1 MNRRSSRGLFSA
13 AVSSILVLG
22 SGAVLASPSA
32 ASPKPEPAATA
43 SSAPKTTVRYQDT
56 AGLLNYVQLAKALGY
71 LPDITLKNVGSVTGG
86 PAALQ
91 DLATGQIDYVSVAF
105 TGAIENAISKGNKL
119 KAVLSVLGSADN
131 DYTALISKKGVNLST
146 PKSWI
151 GKKIAV
157 NTLGA
162 TEQAVV
168 DTWLQ
173 RGGLTQAQIAQ
184 VTLVP
189 VTPLDATDA
198 VLHGQVDGTLASG
211 PLLSEA
217 LKTGQVQ
224 IDFKDSS
231 FLGAYDSNDAV
242 MTSAWLA
249 AHPADANE
257 FIGGVAKAIR
267 FTQTHPAKAALA
279 KLVPWLK
286 ANGLTEDAN
295 ALQYWTTN
303 GVVTPGGYIKTSYF
317 SQWIPWLK
325 SQHLISGATPNVNS
339 MFTNAYNPYAPK

>member
-1 MNRRSSRGLFSA
+1 MNRRPSPRLLSA
-13 AVSSILVLG
+13 LVSSVTLLG
-22 SGAVLASPSA
+22 VGTALAGGSA
-32 ASPKPEPAATA
+32 ASAKPLATA
-43 SSAPKTTVRYQDT
+43 SNAPKTTVRYQDT

-105 TGAIENAISKGNKL
+105 TGAIENAIAKGNKL

-131 DYTALISKKGVNLST
+131 NYTALISKKGIDLSS

-162 TEQAVV
+162 TEQALV

-173 RGGLTQAQIAQ
+173 RGGLTKAQIAQ

-198 VLHGQVDGTLASG
+198 VLHGQVDGTLTSG
-211 PLLSEA
+211 PLLAEA

-249 AHPADANE
+249 AHPADAKE

-267 FTQTHPAKAALA
+267 FTQTHPSKASLA

-286 ANGLTEDAN
+286 ANGLSEDAN

-325 SQHLISGATPNVNS
+325 SQHLISGATVGVNA

>member
-1 MNRRSSRGLFSA
+1 MNRRRSRRILSVVVASF
-13 AVSSILVLG
+13 LVLG
-22 SGAVLASPSA
+22 AGAALASS
-32 ASPKPEPAATA
+32 SLRSTGTA
-43 SSAPKTTVRYQDT
+43 RIAGGASAPKTTIRYMDT
-56 AGLLNYVQLAKALGY
+56 AGFLNYAQLAKALGY
-71 LPDITLKNVGSVTGG
+71 LPDITLDDVGAVTGG

-91 DLATGQIDYVSVAF
+91 DLATNQIDFVSVAF

-119 KAVLSVLGSADN
+119 KAVISVFGSDKSS
-131 DYTALISKKGVNLST
+131 YIALISRKGANLTT

-162 TEQAVV
+162 TDQAVV

-173 RGGLTQAQIAQ
+173 RGGLTAAQISR

-198 VLHGQVDGTLASG
+198 VLHGQVDGTLATG
-211 PLLSEA
+211 PLLAEA
-217 LKTGQVQ
+217 LKGGQVQ
-224 IDFKDSS
+224 IDVKDTS
-231 FLGAYDSNDAV
+231 FLGTYDSNEGA
-242 MTSAWLA
+242 MTTAWLE
-249 AHPADANE
+249 AHPAAAKE
-257 FIGGVAKAIR
+257 FIGGLARAIR
-267 FTQTHPAKAALA
+267 FTQTHPAAATLA
-279 KLVPWLK
+279 KIRPWLK

-325 SQHLISGATPNVNS
+325 SQHLISGNPNVS
-339 MFTNAYNPYAPK
+339 TMFTNAYNPYAPK

>member
-1 MNRRSSRGLFSA
+1 MNRRPSPRLLSA
-13 AVSSILVLG
+13 VIASLVVLSVG
-22 SGAVLASPSA
+22 GVLTGASLASGKRAGSKA
-32 ASPKPEPAATA
+32 G
-43 SSAPKTTVRYQDT
+43 SSVPKTTIRYQDT
-56 AGLLNYVQLAKALGY
+56 AGFLNFVQLAKALGY
-71 LPDITLKNVGSVTGG
+71 LPDITLDDVGAVTSG
-86 PAALQ
+86 PVSLQ
-91 DLATGQIDYVSVAF
+91 NLATGQIDYVSVAF
-105 TGAIENAISKGNKL
+105 TGAIENVIAKGSKL

-131 DYTALISKKGVNLST
+131 NFIALLSKKGVNLST

-162 TEQAVV
+162 TDQALI

-173 RGGLTQAQIAQ
+173 RGGLTPAQIAQ

-189 VTPLDATDA
+189 IAPLDATDA

-211 PLLSEA
+211 PLLAAA
-217 LKTGQVQ
+217 LKTGQLQ

-242 MTSAWLA
+242 MTSSWLET
-249 AHPADANE
+249 HPAAAKE

-267 FTQTHPAKAALA
+267 FTQTHPSRDALA
-279 KLVPWLK
+279 KLIPWLK
-286 ANGLTEDAN
+286 ANGLSEDAN

-325 SQHLISGATPNVNS
+325 SQHLITGNPNVRS

>member
-1 MNRRSSRGLFSA
+1 MQN
-13 AVSSILVLG
+13 
-22 SGAVLASPSA
+22 
-32 ASPKPEPAATA
+32 
-43 SSAPKTTVRYQDT
+43 
-56 AGLLNYVQLAKALGY
+56 
-71 LPDITLKNVGSVTGG
+71 
-86 PAALQ
+86 
-91 DLATGQIDYVSVAF
+91 LATGQIDYVSVAF
-105 TGAIENAISKGNKL
+105 TGAIENVISKGSKL

-131 DYTALISKKGVNLST
+131 DYIALLSKKGVDLST
-146 PKSWI
+146 PRSWI

-162 TEQAVV
+162 TDQALI

-173 RGGLTQAQIAQ
+173 RGGLTPAQIAQ

-211 PLLSEA
+211 PLLAEA
-217 LKTGQVQ
+217 LKTGQLQ

-242 MTSAWLA
+242 MTAAWLA
-249 AHPADANE
+249 AHPAAAKE
-257 FIGGVAKAIR
+257 LIGGVAKAIH
-267 FTQTHPAKAALA
+267 FTQTHPAKDALA

-286 ANGLTEDAN
+286 ANGLSEDAN

-325 SQHLISGATPNVNS
+325 SQHLITGNPNVSS

>member
-1 MNRRSSRGLFSA
+1 MNRRPSPRLFSA
-13 AVSSILVLG
+13 VISSLVVLG
-22 SGAVLASPSA
+22 VAVALAS
-32 ASPKPEPAATA
+32 ASLASGKQARTKTA
-43 SSAPKTTVRYQDT
+43 SSVPKTTVRYLDT
-56 AGLLNYVQLAKALGY
+56 AGFLNYAQLAKALGY
-71 LPDITLKNVGSVTGG
+71 LPDIKIDNVGTVTSG
-86 PAALQ
+86 PVALQ
-91 DLATGQIDYVSVAF
+91 DLATGQIDFVSIAF
-105 TGAIENAISKGNKL
+105 TGAIENLIAKGSKL
-119 KAVLSVLGSADN
+119 KAVLSVYGSDSSSYN
-131 DYTALISKKGVNLST
+131 ALISKKGENLTT

-162 TEQAVV
+162 TDQALI

-173 RGGLTQAQIAQ
+173 RGGLTRAQIAR

-189 VTPLDATDA
+189 VTPLDTTDA
-198 VLHGQVDGTLASG
+198 VLHGQVDGSLEGG
-211 PLLSEA
+211 PLLKEA

-224 IDFKDSS
+224 IDFKDTS
-231 FLGAYDSNDAV
+231 FLGDYDSNDAA
-242 MTSAWLA
+242 MTSAWLQ
-249 AHPADANE
+249 AHPAAAKE
-257 FIGGVAKAIR
+257 FIGGVAKAIH

-286 ANGLTEDAN
+286 ANGLSEDAN

-325 SQHLISGATPNVNS
+325 SQHLITGNPNVNT

>member
-1 MNRRSSRGLFSA
+1 MNLRPSPRLFSA
-13 AVSSILVLG
+13 VVASLAVLG
-22 SGAVLASPSA
+22 GIALVGSSPVA
-32 ASPKPEPAATA
+32 AKPLVSATA
-43 SSAPKTTVRYQDT
+43 SSAPKTTIRYQDT

-71 LPDITLKNVGSVTGG
+71 IPDITLKNVGSVTGG

-105 TGAIENAISKGNKL
+105 TGAIENAIAKGNKL

-131 DYTALISKKGVNLST
+131 DYTALISKKGENLST

-173 RGGLTQAQIAQ
+173 HGGLTQAQISQ

-189 VTPLDATDA
+189 ITPLDATDA

-211 PLLSEA
+211 PLLTEA

-242 MTSAWLA
+242 MTSAWLQ
-249 AHPADANE
+249 AHPADARE
-257 FIGGVAKAIR
+257 FIGGVARAIH

-279 KLVPWLK
+279 RLVPWLK

-303 GVVTPGGYIKTSYF
+303 GVVTAGGYIKTSYF

-325 SQHLISGATPNVNS
+325 SQHLISGSPNVS
-339 MFTNAYNPYAPK
+339 TMFTNAYNPYAPK

>member
-1 MNRRSSRGLFSA
+1 MNRRSSRRLFP
-13 AVSSILVLG
+13 AVASSLAVLG
-22 SGAVLASPSA
+22 IGAGLASSSA
-32 ASPKPEPAATA
+32 ASDKSVATA
-43 SSAPKTTVRYQDT
+43 ASSVPATTIRYQDT

-105 TGAIENAISKGNKL
+105 TGAIENAIAKGNKL
-119 KAVLSVLGSADN
+119 KAVLSVLGSGDG
-131 DYTALISKKGVNLST
+131 DYTALISKKGENLTT

-157 NTLGA
+157 NTLDA

-173 RGGLTQAQIAQ
+173 RGGLTHSQISQ

-198 VLHGQVDGTLASG
+198 VLHGQVDGTLTSG
-211 PLLSEA
+211 PLLVEA
-217 LKTGQVQ
+217 LKTGQFQ

-242 MTSAWLA
+242 MTSAWLV
-249 AHPADANE
+249 AHPAAAKE

-267 FTQTHPAKAALA
+267 FTQTHPAKASLA
-279 KLVPWLK
+279 KVVPWLK
-286 ANGLTEDAN
+286 ANGLSVDAN

-317 SQWIPWLK
+317 SQWLPWLK
-325 SQHLISGATPNVNS
+325 SQHLISGADTNVS
-339 MFTNAYNPYAPK
+339 AMFTNAYNPYAPK